1 MSFLKIFTSKT
12 GAFADY
18 IAIARLDHWTKNLFM
33 LPGFFIALLL
43 SKSNFTELLL
53 PLLLGIAATCLASSA
68 NYTINEWLD
77 RGYDLFHPKKRQRPS
92 VSGRVNVV
100 GVYVL
105 YVILIISSLCISLLI
120 NKWFA
125 VSVAV
130 LLVMG
135 VVYNVY
141 PFRTKDRVYL
151 DVISESINN
160 PIRLCMGWLIVV
172 PNQLPPSSLLLG
184 YWFGGAFLMAIK
196 RFAEFRSIGDP
207 VIAGKYRRSF
217 KFYDEKSLLSSAVF
231 YAMASS
237 LFLGVFLIKYRV
249 ELIISFPFLAALF
262 AWYVR
267 MGLDED
273 SAAQHPEKLLREHK
287 FMPYVCFLA
296 LLIAALFLFK
306 IEPLRQLLDITFPEL
321 QR

>member
-1 MSFLKIFTSKT
+1 MSFLKFFSSKT
-12 GAFADY
+12 KAVADY

-33 LPGFFIALLL
+33 LPGFFIALIL
-43 SKSNFTELLL
+43 SNSNFTGLLL
-53 PLLLGIAATCLASSA
+53 PLLFGIAATCLASSA

-92 VSGRVNVV
+92 VSGRVNAV
-100 GVYVL
+100 GVYIL
-105 YVILIISSLCISLLI
+105 YVFLIISSLFISFFI

-125 VSVAV
+125 VSMSV

-135 VVYNVY
+135 IVYNVH

-172 PNQLPPSSLLLG
+172 PSQLPPSSLLLG

-207 VIAGKYRRSF
+207 VVAGKYRRSF

-249 ELIISFPFLAALF
+249 ELIISFPFLAVLF

-306 IEPLRQLLDITFPEL
+306 IEPLRQLLDVTFPEL
-321 QR
+321 KR